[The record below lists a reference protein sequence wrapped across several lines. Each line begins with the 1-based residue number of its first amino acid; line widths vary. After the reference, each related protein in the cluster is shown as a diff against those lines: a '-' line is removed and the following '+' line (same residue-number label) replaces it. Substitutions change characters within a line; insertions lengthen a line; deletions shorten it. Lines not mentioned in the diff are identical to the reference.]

1 MYMSA
6 KLLALVH
13 ERESSL
19 LTKLVDMV
27 VINQRTNK
35 D

>member
-13 ERESSL
+13 ESSL

-27 VINQRTNK
+27 VINQRTTK